1 MSKDNE
7 IYKKALDYYHNGDIE
22 KAISVCERLGEEIA
36 LSSNIL
42 NFKGLLH
49 YLKGEMNDARKLW
62 NLNYEK
68 NKDEISKKYLLD
80 SKKDEDYAILFIEAL
95 QHIKELQISNAIEK
109 LEVCKEKTNY
119 NSINVNNELA
129 KCYMKKGKY
138 KKVMECIEVVLNLD
152 KKNPIALENRKT
164 LISLGIIKDKSN
176 KKLYIGLS
184 IILILLCGGLFY
196 KFGILDKNN
205 ISKKNVNNTNMAK
218 KTVEND
224 KNKNELNKNELN
236 NKDNKV
242 TEDKSK
248 NSTEEKEDEVKN
260 KEDEKNKDKSKE
272 QIDEKKVFP
281 SQNLRSAIDN
291 KEYDKIYTILQ
302 EYKLENLNINDKV
315 IFNEAKNLMEN
326 KAGEYYYFK
335 GRDFAKNNKFNEAI
349 ECYKK
354 GINYGKG
361 IFPYEDSLYIL
372 GVSYNKV
379 GNTEEALRIYEKYY
393 KEYKDKSYVK
403 KGTYIKDVMYY
414 LRDTYK
420 NLDDNKFKVYEEEL
434 KKLD

>member
-36 LSSNIL
+36 LSRNIL

-62 NLNYEK
+62 NLNYEN

-80 SKKDEDYAILFIEAL
+80 SKKDEGYAILFIEAM
-95 QHIKELQISNAIEK
+95 QHIKDLQISNAIEK
-109 LEVCKEKTNY
+109 LEICKVKTNY

-129 KCYMKKGKY
+129 KCYMKKGQY
-138 KKVMECIEVVLNLD
+138 KKVIECIEAVLNLD
-152 KKNPIALENRKT
+152 KKNSIALENRKT
-164 LISLGIIKDKSN
+164 LISLGIINDNSN
-176 KKLYIGLS
+176 KKLYIALS
-184 IILILLCGGLFY
+184 IILFLLGSGLFY
-196 KFGILDKNN
+196 KFLILNKDN
-205 ISKKNVNNTNMAK
+205 ISKKNANNTDMSK

-248 NSTEEKEDEVKN
+248 NSIEEKVAEVKN
-260 KEDEKNKDKSKE
+260 KEDEKNKDKNKG
-272 QIDEKKVFP
+272 QMDEKKVFP
-281 SQNLRSAIDN
+281 SKNLRSSIDN
-291 KEYDKIYTILQ
+291 KDYDKINTIVQ
-302 EYKLENLNINDKV
+302 EYKVENLDINDKV
-315 IFNEAKNLMEN
+315 IFNEAKNFMEN
-326 KAGEYYYFK
+326 TAGEYYYFR

-354 GINYGKG
+354 GITYGKG
-361 IFPYEDSLYIL
+361 MFPYEDSLYIL

-379 GNTEEALRIYEKYY
+379 GNTEEALRIYERYY